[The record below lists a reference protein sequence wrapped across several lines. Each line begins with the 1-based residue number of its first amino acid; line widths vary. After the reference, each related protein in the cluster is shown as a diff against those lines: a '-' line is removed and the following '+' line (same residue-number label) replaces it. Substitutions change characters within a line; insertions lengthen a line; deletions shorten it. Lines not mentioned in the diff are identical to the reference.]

1 MTTSAPGSPAVAPF
15 GGAASIGQRNQT
27 RPCCWNW
34 REQTVRACT
43 RILTVASWAIIAL
56 ASCKG
61 DGEQLTAHLNEANN
75 KLVACRGEVND
86 LKTQNADLKRKLA
99 EAMANPARVQLTD
112 PDILNLIAEVKS
124 KRATSG
130 DDGDL
135 VIGKGDLDP
144 KEASRVV
151 RRGAQ
156 ALQRCYERALK
167 KSSALQ
173 MQSGLGVMLELT
185 VRPTGAVQGMNLS
198 PHVDSG
204 LTECVRTTVSRW
216 KFPPFAG
223 QPVVVTQRLTLTP
236 KT

>member
-1 MTTSAPGSPAVAPF
+1 VK
-15 GGAASIGQRNQT
+15 
-27 RPCCWNW
+27 
-34 REQTVRACT
+34 VCT
-43 RILTVASWAIIAL
+43 RILTTTWALLAL

-61 DGEQLTAHLNEANN
+61 NSEELTSRLNDANN
-75 KLVACRGEVND
+75 KLVACRGEVNE
-86 LKTQNADLKRKLA
+86 LKTQNAELKRKLA

-124 KRATSG
+124 KRAPTEQ
-130 DDGDL
+130 DGVVL
-135 VIGKGDLDP
+135 GKGDLNP

-151 RRGAQ
+151 RQGAQ
-156 ALQRCYERALK
+156 ALQKCYERALK

-173 MQSGLGVMLELT
+173 MQPGLGVLLELT
-185 VRPTGAVQGMNLS
+185 VKPTGAVQGMNLS
-198 PHVDSG
+198 PHVDND

-223 QPVVVTQRLTLTP
+223 EPVVVTQRLTLTP